1 MNPAIFDAFCV
12 FVILFLRRLASVLLG
27 HILPSAELVSVSVS
41 LMTVALIFLVL
52 RRRGSL
58 SLWRL
63 DDVDISDAS
72 DAEVLTSK
80 SSEPESEV
88 ASGTSETGTP
98 GSDELSGERA
108 ACDGED
114 AMPCGTA
121 RSSGGMVGAL
131 HRGGA
136 EKLGSG
142 RSSAARCVVYTAAGY
157 LFCLL
162 VGGIVSVIIPSSPD
176 DVAISVLAIVS
187 HVLIAP
193 IAEELLYRRAMLSA
207 LSFWGAVPA
216 VVLSSL
222 LFAVQHGSTAQM
234 IYAFL
239 CGAAFALITL
249 KTKNV
254 LPAVAVHILNNATVM
269 IFSVILH

>member
-1 MNPAIFDAFCV
+1 MNPAMFDAFCV

-27 HILPSAELVSVSVS
+27 HILPSAELVSILVS
-41 LMTVALIFLVL
+41 LMTVVLIFLVL

-63 DDVDISDAS
+63 DDVGVSDAS
-72 DAEVLTSK
+72 GAEALASK
-80 SSEPESEV
+80 SGESESEV
-88 ASGTSETGTP
+88 ASGASGTSVP
-98 GSDELSGERA
+98 GSGESSGERA
-108 ACDGED
+108 AHDGED
-114 AMPCGTA
+114 AMPRGSA
-121 RSSGGMVGAL
+121 RSSGVTVGAL

-136 EKLGSG
+136 AKLGSE
-142 RSSAARCVVYTAAGY
+142 RSSAARCVVYIAAGY

-162 VGGIVSVIIPSSPD
+162 AGGLVSVFISSPPEG
-176 DVAISVLAIVS
+176 VAISVLAIAS

-216 VVLSSL
+216 VILSSL
-222 LFAVQHGSTAQM
+222 IFAVQHGSPPQM
-234 IYAFL
+234 VYAFL

-249 KTKNV
+249 KTKSV
-254 LPAVAVHILNNATVM
+254 VPAVAVHILNNATVM